1 MTPRDVD
8 ALSDAEYRA
17 LTRYARAEL
26 AAVERERKRRR

>member
-17 LTRYARAEL
+17 LVSFANREIRAANR
-26 AAVERERKRRR
+26 AARKR